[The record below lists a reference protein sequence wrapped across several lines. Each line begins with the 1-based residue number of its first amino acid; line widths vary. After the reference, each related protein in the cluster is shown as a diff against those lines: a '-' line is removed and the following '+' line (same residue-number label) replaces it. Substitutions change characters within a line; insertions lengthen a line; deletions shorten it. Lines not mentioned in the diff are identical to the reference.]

1 MLFSLLSTSV
11 FSGDMYLNC
20 QSPDG
25 EFWVSSYI
33 DDGKA
38 EVNFTDDSG
47 RHEYT
52 VSLAQE
58 KFPDGYSGK
67 NIYTIS
73 KRCLE
78 ISDSGAY
85 FYEVSTDN
93 YDEAIHININVFC
106 YLMD

>member
-1 MLFSLLSTSV
+1 MLCSLLSTSA

-20 QSPDG
+20 ASPDG
-25 EFWVSSYI
+25 EFWVSAYI

-38 EVNFTDDSG
+38 EVSFTDDSG

-52 VSLAQE
+52 VSLAKE
-58 KFPDGYSGK
+58 KLPDGYGK

-73 KRCLE
+73 ESCLE
-78 ISDSGAY
+78 SSDSGAY

-93 YDEAIHININVFC
+93 YDETIHININISC